1 MTWLRLSNE
10 DGDGNENRENYQNT
24 MFAGASLFWSG
35 TSIAVERWSPWKQT
49 KLGLSHPYRIWG
61 KEKES
66 QICSFRSSSRKIN
79 QFTVNR
85 YIESHPCSRSRNNLV
100 RLVKILAGEFK
111 IKNLCGILKLVYW
124 QLKLCIVLTL
134 YFFLFFY
141 CRNKMKY
148 SQLVSKFVLY
158 SKQFDPGN

>member
-1 MTWLRLSNE
+1 
-10 DGDGNENRENYQNT
+10 

-111 IKNLCGILKLVYW
+111 IKKLMRHFEACLLTTKALHSFNFIFFPVLLLPQQNEIQPAGIKIRVVFKAVWPWKLDIKFSHAY
-124 QLKLCIVLTL
+124 
-134 YFFLFFY
+134 
-141 CRNKMKY
+141 
-148 SQLVSKFVLY
+148 VS
-158 SKQFDPGN
+158 DEC

>member
-1 MTWLRLSNE
+1 
-10 DGDGNENRENYQNT
+10 
-24 MFAGASLFWSG
+24 MFAGASLFWSR
-35 TSIAVERWSPWKQT
+35 TSIAVEKWSPSMQK

-85 YIESHPCSRSRNNLV
+85 YIESCPCSRSRNNLYLV

-111 IKNLCGILKLVYW
+111 KTDAACWNLFTGNYKALHSFNFIFFPVLLLLQQNEIQPAGIKIRLVFKAVWPWKLD
-124 QLKLCIVLTL
+124 I
-134 YFFLFFY
+134 
-141 CRNKMKY
+141 
-148 SQLVSKFVLY
+148 KFSHSYL
-158 SKQFDPGN
+158 SDKC

>member
-1 MTWLRLSNE
+1 
-10 DGDGNENRENYQNT
+10 
-24 MFAGASLFWSG
+24 MFAGASLYWSR
-35 TSIAVERWSPWKQT
+35 TSIAVERWSLSMQK

-66 QICSFRSSSRKIN
+66 QICSSRSSSRKIN

-85 YIESHPCSRSRNNLV
+85 YIESRPCSRSRNNLV

-134 YFFLFFY
+134 YFFLQPAGIKIRVVFKAVWPWKLDIKFSHAY
-141 CRNKMKY
+141 
-148 SQLVSKFVLY
+148 VS
-158 SKQFDPGN
+158 DEC

>member
-1 MTWLRLSNE
+1 
-10 DGDGNENRENYQNT
+10 
-24 MFAGASLFWSG
+24 MFAGASLFWSR

-79 QFTVNR
+79 QFTVNL
-85 YIESHPCSRSRNNLV
+85 YIESHPCSRSRSNLV

-141 CRNKMKY
+141 CRKKWNTASWYQNSCCIQSSLTLEIRYK
-148 SQLVSKFVLY
+148 V
-158 SKQFDPGN
+158 

>member
-1 MTWLRLSNE
+1 
-10 DGDGNENRENYQNT
+10 
-24 MFAGASLFWSG
+24 MFAGASLFWSR
-35 TSIAVERWSPWKQT
+35 TSIAVEKWSPSMQKK
-49 KLGLSHPYRIWG
+49 KLDLSHPYRIWG

-85 YIESHPCSRSRNNLV
+85 YIESRPCSRSRNNLV

-141 CRNKMKY
+141 YRNKMKY

>member
-1 MTWLRLSNE
+1 
-10 DGDGNENRENYQNT
+10 
-24 MFAGASLFWSG
+24 MFAGASLFWSR

-61 KEKES
+61 KEKEF

-79 QFTVNR
+79 QFTVNL

-134 YFFLFFY
+134 YFSCSSTAAKNEIQPAGIKIRVVFKAVWPWKLDIKFSHAY
-141 CRNKMKY
+141 
-148 SQLVSKFVLY
+148 VS
-158 SKQFDPGN
+158 DEC

>member
-1 MTWLRLSNE
+1 
-10 DGDGNENRENYQNT
+10 
-24 MFAGASLFWSG
+24 MFARALLFCSG
-35 TSIAVERWSPWKQT
+35 TSIAVERWSPSMQK

-66 QICSFRSSSRKIN
+66 QICSVPSSSRKIN

-85 YIESHPCSRSRNNLV
+85 YIESCPCSRSRNNLV

-111 IKNLCGILKLVYW
+111 IKNLCGILNFVYQ

-134 YFFLFFY
+134 YFFLSFY

-148 SQLVSKFVLY
+148 SHLVSKFVLY
-158 SKQFDPGN
+158 SKPTLENRYKV